1 MDTFETIQS
10 VCSILAILISLGSI
24 IYTYIISGKQTKLKM
39 RENYYQ
45 PVFEEMLIKKL
56 PQVFTDFIDIKKRI
70 VYEGASTEFEKT
82 IGEFRKKI
90 KFLQFADIDMYNII
104 DDLLIKIDDDIV
116 LLCSNR
122 ENKEEKI
129 SSIHEL
135 MKKLYKEINNYY
147 K

>member
-1 MDTFETIQS
+1 MEAFEVIQA

-24 IYTYIISGKQTKLKM
+24 IYTHIISRKQTQLKM

-45 PVFEEMLIKKL
+45 PVFEEMLITKL
-56 PQVFTDFIDIKKRI
+56 PQVFTNFIDIKKRTI
-70 VYEGASTEFEKT
+70 YEEASTEFEKT

-104 DDLLIKIDDDIV
+104 DDLLIQIDDDIV

-122 ENKEEKI
+122 ENKDEKI
-129 SSIHEL
+129 CSIHEL